1 MISTRLL
8 PCVCAWDCKRPR
20 RQFRDCLS
28 WLSGSRIICGGVT
41 LKQNIHYYFKA
52 GWGGSGLGLM
62 NSAHNATRSRDEIF
76 EKSIVN
82 MWVYASTEPLY
93 MSIDAY
99 IRADT
104 YIYDDVVLNII
115 FCRVEDAQTVDKA
128 ILC

>member
-1 MISTRLL
+1 
-8 PCVCAWDCKRPR
+8 
-20 RQFRDCLS
+20 
-28 WLSGSRIICGGVT
+28 
-41 LKQNIHYYFKA
+41 
-52 GWGGSGLGLM
+52 
-62 NSAHNATRSRDEIF
+62 
-76 EKSIVN
+76 

-104 YIYDDVVLNII
+104 YIYDEVVLNII